1 VSSLLFIVRNKKLR
15 YLLTRFFIVTMDSND
30 NSWSPSDGR
39 EDGPPAMGSGQAVPY
54 DW

>member
-1 VSSLLFIVRNKKLR
+1 
-15 YLLTRFFIVTMDSND
+15 MDSND
-30 NSWSPSDGR
+30 NSWSPSDDGR